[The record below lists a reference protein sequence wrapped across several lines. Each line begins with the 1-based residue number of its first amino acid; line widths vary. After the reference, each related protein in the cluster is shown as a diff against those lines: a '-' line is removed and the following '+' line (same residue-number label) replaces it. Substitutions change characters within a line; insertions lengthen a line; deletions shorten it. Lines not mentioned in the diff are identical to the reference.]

1 MTDSSTSPM
10 RSPDQLRTWAEA
22 KYRAGHRKWLGLPDF
37 GRETSFIFP
46 LHPPSSSLTGMDAV
60 SAWITT
66 WRRHLFA
73 PGVEADIKWRT
84 VTWRGMGR
92 QELPRSVSVHGAGSI
107 AKLAKADQWVPLVA
121 AASRLR
127 LAWPDKDLSLVFPKL
142 SRFLID
148 LDEAETTRLV
158 DVVNWLAAH
167 PESGLLPRELPI
179 AGVDGK
185 WLERHR
191 SLVELVKE
199 GVTDRTGLGL
209 AALPMRFSVRVLD
222 STVPGVGAHQPQ
234 SFGASVAE
242 LNRLPWQ
249 ANWVLVVENYETLAA
264 LPPLPGVVAVFGK
277 GNQAVELASVSWVK
291 TAHHLLY
298 WGDLDTHGFRI
309 LGLFRQRLPQA
320 ESVLMDEDTLQA
332 FSTLAVVEPKPVV
345 GPIGHLTQSE
355 LAALAALRAGTL
367 RLEQERISMAHA
379 RNVIERR
386 LRDCDS
392 THPKHRRTHGGAADA
407 RHTASPTP
415 SSPARY
421 GSANSGPIAVELPC
435 GEREHGDDSLDD
447 R

>member
-1 MTDSSTSPM
+1 MIDSPTSLVM
-10 RSPDQLRTWAEA
+10 RSPDQLSTWAEA

-37 GRETSFIFP
+37 GQARPFIFP
-46 LHPPSSSLTGMDAV
+46 LHPPSSSLTGVDAV

-66 WRRHLFA
+66 WRRHRFA
-73 PGVEADIKWRT
+73 PGVAAEIEWRT

-92 QELPRSVSVHGAGSI
+92 QELPQIVRVNGTGSI
-107 AKLAKADQWVPLVA
+107 AQLAKADQWMTLVA

-127 LAWPDKDLSLVFPKL
+127 LAWPNRDLSEVLPKL
-142 SRFLID
+142 ARFLIA

-158 DVVNWLAAH
+158 DVVNWLAAN

-191 SLVELVKE
+191 SLVEQVKAA
-199 GVTDRTGLGL
+199 VTERTGLGL

-222 STVPGVGAHQPQ
+222 PTVPGVDAHQPQ
-234 SFGASVAE
+234 AFAASVAE

-249 ANWVLVVENYETLAA
+249 ANWVLVVENYETLSA

-277 GNQAVELASVSWVK
+277 GNQAVELANVGWVK
-291 TAHHLLY
+291 TARHLLY

-320 ESVLMDEDTLQA
+320 ESVLMDEDTLQS
-332 FSTLAVVEPKPVV
+332 FSALAVEEPKPVV
-345 GPIGHLTQSE
+345 GSIGHLTQSE

-379 RNVIERR
+379 CGVIE
-386 LRDCDS
+386 
-392 THPKHRRTHGGAADA
+392 A
-407 RHTASPTP
+407 RFHQQNGCQP
-415 SSPARY
+415 
-421 GSANSGPIAVELPC
+421 
-435 GEREHGDDSLDD
+435 GDP
-447 R
+447 